1 VKRRNFRFPVSP
13 GSAEALVRW
22 GGKIKYILIAYFFR
36 NICVKNYHN
45 RTVYVKIIASCKGGT
60 FLRHGV
66 DYQNLCF
73 WSRRH
78 EIMQI
83 LDCRD
88 GVTLWKQRHDKRVLK
103 LKNGSNTGSDTL
115 TRDLTWP
122 DPAKIADPATR
133 ESVTLSYGTL
143 PHL

>member
-1 VKRRNFRFPVSP
+1 V
-13 GSAEALVRW
+13 G
-22 GGKIKYILIAYFFR
+22 
-36 NICVKNYHN
+36 H
-45 RTVYVKIIASCKGGT
+45 

-66 DYQNLCF
+66 DCQNLCF

-88 GVTLWKQRHDKRVLK
+88 GVTLWKQRRDKRVLK

-115 TRDLTWP
+115 TRDLTRP
-122 DPAKIADPATR
+122 KSLTR
-133 ESVTLSYGTL
+133 RPVTLSYGTL